1 MDQGKFGKEMDDNI
15 LLKVHEGMRVV
26 DREDQELGTVD
37 QVYLGSVSEES
48 QARGEGP
55 ADTTSA
61 DITGSTGSAA
71 GVFGMAGQGPVLL
84 DFAFGGGISPSEISE
99 TEVRDLLLRHGFIRL
114 NAGGLFAPDRYIMP
128 DMISSVSD
136 DVVVLTLSKDEL
148 KNR

>member
-1 MDQGKFGKEMDDNI
+1 MDQDGFNKEMDDNI
-15 LLKVHEGMRVV
+15 LLKVQEGMRVV
-26 DREDQELGTVD
+26 DRNDQDLGTVD

-61 DITGSTGSAA
+61 DTSGFTDSAA
-71 GVFGMAGQGPVLL
+71 GVFGMAGQEPVVI
-84 DFAFGGGISPSEISE
+84 DFAFGGGISPTETSE

-114 NAGGLFAPDRYIMP
+114 NARGLFASDRYIMP

-148 KNR
+148 KKR